1 MVALYQTYEVPEERS
16 PFATARTEVERLQ
29 AGLPR
34 ALRATPADVL
44 RSVAARAERARRAA
58 ERWEHRIG
66 PRPELAEDAEAEA
79 LAAKEGFACS
89 SSAREQ
95 VLDDCTRL
103 LARGNALAAVAL
115 GGAGGLGLIGRSPMG
130 LGVAVA
136 VAAAPLAPLTA
147 LWLAAT
153 RTSIATRDQRAARQR
168 WAAALEGTGL
178 PTMGALAARR
188 VAVVAWERRQR
199 EAAAAWEA
207 ARPHLRAWQRLAGPG
222 VAPGDIDVVLARI
235 EELRAAQLR
244 LLGMLLDERVAA
256 TAMNVLA
263 PEAEVAAPEAAPT
276 WLEEAMSRFRG
287 GKLRLWGA

>member
-1 MVALYQTYEVPEERS
+1 MVAVYQSYEVPEQRS
-16 PFATARTEVERLQ
+16 PFAAAHAEVERLQ

-34 ALRATPADVL
+34 ALLATPTDVL
-44 RSVAARAERARRAA
+44 RSVAARAERSRRAA
-58 ERWEHRIG
+58 ERWEHRVG
-66 PRPELAEDAEAEA
+66 PRPELAEDAEAEVF
-79 LAAKEGFACS
+79 AAKDGFAAS
-89 SSAREQ
+89 SSVREQ
-95 VLDDCTRL
+95 VVDDCTSL
-103 LARGNALAAVAL
+103 LVRGNALAAGAL
-115 GGAGGLGLIGRSPMG
+115 GAAGGLALIGGSPMG

-136 VAAAPLAPLTA
+136 VAAAPLAPLAA

-153 RTSIATRDQRAARQR
+153 RTSIVTRDQRAARQR
-168 WAAALEGTGL
+168 WGAALERTGV

-188 VAVVAWERRQR
+188 LAVGAWERRQR

-222 VAPGDIDVVLARI
+222 VAPGDIDIVLARI
-235 EELRAAQLR
+235 DALRAAQLH
-244 LLGMLLDERVAA
+244 LLGMLLDERVSA

-276 WLEEAMSRFRG
+276 WLEEAISRFRG